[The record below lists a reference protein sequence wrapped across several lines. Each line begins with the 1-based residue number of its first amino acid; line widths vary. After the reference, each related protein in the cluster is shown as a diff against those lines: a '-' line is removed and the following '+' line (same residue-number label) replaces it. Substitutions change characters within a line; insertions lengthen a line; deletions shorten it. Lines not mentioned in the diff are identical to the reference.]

1 MSDKI
6 TQDEKTYIEQNKVEE
21 IISGRIS
28 KYASKI
34 ATYEEKIS
42 ELEGRL
48 DEQTSELGSASLLR
62 EKVETLTQQLNK
74 SNSRY
79 ERHTTLA
86 KHKIQDPEVYELLE
100 WQYDKSMSQLPKK
113 SRVKF
118 TEWIGEC
125 VEDPTKAPLAIRPHL
140 PSPLNA
146 AEETPSPQPT
156 PPETNRPRFNAPDTN
171 REVVPMSATATPTMN
186 EILRDKK
193 LYAQYRDQILTKYR
207 G

>member
-62 EKVETLTQQLNK
+62 EKVETLTQQLSK

-100 WQYDKSMSQLPKK
+100 WQ
-113 SRVKF
+113 
-118 TEWIGEC
+118 
-125 VEDPTKAPLAIRPHL
+125 
-140 PSPLNA
+140 
-146 AEETPSPQPT
+146 
-156 PPETNRPRFNAPDTN
+156 
-171 REVVPMSATATPTMN
+171 
-186 EILRDKK
+186 
-193 LYAQYRDQILTKYR
+193 
-207 G
+207 